1 MVGIAHR
8 PPLLMLSKASRNG
21 LGHLVLPLGFHTT
34 SIITGMPTIAR
45 ASCTLASAFMF
56 MRTARKTGE
65 RLADRRQIDLLKREF
80 SLSSVRLCSVF
91 CASTAARV
99 AHAIDAA
106 LRRRH
111 AATALRV
118 VTPCEGSMS
127 ATGEPS
133 AKRAKPVDAAA
144 ERAHLLTTLLQYQA
158 SRKPADDAVG
168 QAEAACEAQLRE
180 SLTAAVLQLPP
191 SRVVSK
197 SALAA
202 FKQQHAAMCRVNA
215 AATLTSKMDPASAEA
230 PDAKPPAQADEPVK
244 SEL

>member
-1 MVGIAHR
+1 VYWGLDTFYGVIRIVSKTPPSPSGVFEKCLRHPNGGLQPRA
-8 PPLLMLSKASRNG
+8 PPAQIGYWKPLLPRFCRFARRPRLASR
-21 LGHLVLPLGFHTT
+21 T
-34 SIITGMPTIAR
+34 
-45 ASCTLASAFMF
+45 
-56 MRTARKTGE
+56 
-65 RLADRRQIDLLKREF
+65 
-80 SLSSVRLCSVF
+80 
-91 CASTAARV
+91 
-99 AHAIDAA
+99 HAIDAA

-144 ERAHLLTTLLQYQA
+144 ERAQLLTTLLQYQA
-158 SRKPADDAVG
+158 SRKPADDAAAVG

>member
-1 MVGIAHR
+1 
-8 PPLLMLSKASRNG
+8 
-21 LGHLVLPLGFHTT
+21 
-34 SIITGMPTIAR
+34 
-45 ASCTLASAFMF
+45 
-56 MRTARKTGE
+56 
-65 RLADRRQIDLLKREF
+65 
-80 SLSSVRLCSVF
+80 
-91 CASTAARV
+91 
-99 AHAIDAA
+99 
-106 LRRRH
+106 
-111 AATALRV
+111 
-118 VTPCEGSMS
+118 MS

-144 ERAHLLTTLLQYQA
+144 ERAQLLTTLLQYQA
-158 SRKPADDAVG
+158 SRKPADDAAAVG

>member
-1 MVGIAHR
+1 
-8 PPLLMLSKASRNG
+8 
-21 LGHLVLPLGFHTT
+21 
-34 SIITGMPTIAR
+34 
-45 ASCTLASAFMF
+45 
-56 MRTARKTGE
+56 
-65 RLADRRQIDLLKREF
+65 
-80 SLSSVRLCSVF
+80 
-91 CASTAARV
+91 
-99 AHAIDAA
+99 
-106 LRRRH
+106 
-111 AATALRV
+111 
-118 VTPCEGSMS
+118 MS

-158 SRKPADDAVG
+158 SRKPAEGLREPTAAVVG

-202 FKQQHAAMCRVNA
+202 FKQQHVAMCRLNA
-215 AATLTSKMDPASAEA
+215 AATLTSKMDPIPAEA
-230 PDAKPPAQADEPVK
+230 PDAKPPPQADEPVK

>member
-1 MVGIAHR
+1 
-8 PPLLMLSKASRNG
+8 
-21 LGHLVLPLGFHTT
+21 
-34 SIITGMPTIAR
+34 
-45 ASCTLASAFMF
+45 
-56 MRTARKTGE
+56 
-65 RLADRRQIDLLKREF
+65 
-80 SLSSVRLCSVF
+80 VF

-144 ERAHLLTTLLQYQA
+144 ERAQLLTTLLQYQA
-158 SRKPADDAVG
+158 SRKPADDAAAVG